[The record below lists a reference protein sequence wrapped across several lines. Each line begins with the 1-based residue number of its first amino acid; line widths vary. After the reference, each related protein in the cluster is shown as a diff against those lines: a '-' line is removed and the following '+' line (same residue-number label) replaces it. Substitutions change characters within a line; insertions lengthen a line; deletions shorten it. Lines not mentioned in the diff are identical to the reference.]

1 VQSAGKETTLSANSV
16 LRPVS
21 ERGWRMGLA
30 NMLAKESRAWWRT
43 RRWWIQ
49 CLLWLALLNG
59 TLWLNIKGHQRID
72 EVGLIFLIL
81 AGIAVPI
88 AAVSL
93 AQDSI
98 LGEKHSGTAAWV
110 LSKPVKRTAFVV
122 AKLIAL
128 ALGLLLTGIVL
139 PGVIAYV
146 ELRTY
151 SASHLLS
158 VLGWAE
164 AMGLVY
170 LNVLFYLTLALM
182 LATLFD
188 GRGPVLGI
196 SLLVLISGTISFTSD
211 LVVKYAPWLA
221 SVLPWQLLCQV
232 GREPPLAG
240 YVAVGLRLPT
250 VTPIVGTIAW
260 CVLFVAVAIWRFRRE
275 EF

>member
-1 VQSAGKETTLSANSV
+1 
-16 LRPVS
+16 
-21 ERGWRMGLA
+21 MGLA